1 MYGQHWYDSAL
12 RSLGRTGLSVMV
24 TSFTAR
30 LFGGVTKEERL
41 SANDLCLRCKKHPQA
56 TKQFD
61 LWSAPD
67 VLVVHLK
74 RFGSSRA
81 LPDKI
86 DVFIYFPVTGL
97 DLGDV
102 VGERRVARD
111 LKAKGVDVEA

>member
-1 MYGQHWYDSAL
+1 M
-12 RSLGRTGLSVMV
+12 
-24 TSFTAR
+24 
-30 LFGGVTKEERL
+30 FGGVTKEERL

>member
-12 RSLGRTGLSVMV
+12 RSLGRTGLSVM
-24 TSFTAR
+24 
-30 LFGGVTKEERL
+30 
-41 SANDLCLRCKKHPQA
+41 A